1 MGGFGGYLRCRALG
15 PVWVITVE
23 SEQRLADA
31 SSGADGRVD
40 SSPGW
45 GGPTEIG
52 PYRVIGRLGSGGMG
66 TVYLARGPA
75 GARVAVKVIRPE
87 LAGDAAF
94 LDRFRREVRAA
105 RRVAGFCTARVL
117 DADLDGPVPYLVTEY
132 VDGVRLDRVVATGGP
147 LAASNLEGFAVG
159 VAAALASIHADGLVH
174 RDLKP
179 GNVLLS
185 YFGPRVIDFGIAHAL
200 DDASAGITR
209 AGMVVG
215 TPAWM
220 APEQFT
226 GSPVTPAADIFA
238 WGGLVAYAGTGRL
251 PFGTGPVEV
260 LAYRIV
266 HEAPDA
272 DGLDPTPRRLVER
285 AMAKDPARRPSARGL
300 LMELLGE
307 GVTADL
313 GRTQAAVTQVLQRT
327 WAQEAPATAP
337 AGRQVPAPGSAPVW
351 TRPPGSPATVPT
363 TAPRSHGR
371 LPHGPGGPPL
381 HGSGPPGWGEPPPPR
396 PPGKARGRAL
406 AVAALIVVL
415 AILAALSPDQDQGGR
430 TGSTRTGST
439 SIRAGSGSAGSGSW
453 HGTIRAQGPLQPV
466 RDGKFEFAV
475 ARFSCGRRT
484 VGAGSRVVHAQGQFC
499 LVAMRVRNIGRE
511 PQNLHADAQHLYD
524 ADNRYQVAYA
534 ATAAGSPQLLT
545 APRLN
550 PGIEVSGTLVYDV
563 PASFRP
569 LRLELHDSPL
579 SGGRSL
585 PLA

>member
-1 MGGFGGYLRCRALG
+1 MWWFAGYLRCRAG
-15 PVWVITVE
+15 CPVEPIAVE
-23 SEQRLADA
+23 SEQAVADA

-200 DDASAGITR
+200 DDAAAGITR

-266 HEAPDA
+266 HEAPDL

-337 AGRQVPAPGSAPVW
+337 AGRQVPAPGSAVG

-371 LPHGPGGPPL
+371 LPRGPGGPPL

-396 PPGKARGRAL
+396 PPGKARGRTL
-406 AVAALIVVL
+406 AVAALVVVL
-415 AILAALSPDQDQGGR
+415 AMLAMLSPDQDQRGQ
-430 TGSTRTGST
+430 TGSTQT
-439 SIRAGSGSAGSGSW
+439 GSGSASGGTDSAGSLPV
-453 HGTIRAQGPLQPV
+453 TIRAEGPFQPV

-524 ADNRYQVAYA
+524 ADDNRYQVAYA

-585 PLA
+585 LLA

>member
-1 MGGFGGYLRCRALG
+1 LRRRAAC
-15 PVWVITVE
+15 PAQPITVE
-23 SEQRLADA
+23 SEHPLADA
-31 SSGADGRVD
+31 PPGADGRAVD
-40 SSPGW
+40 NPPARPGDL
-45 GGPTEIG
+45 TEVG
-52 PYRVIGRLGSGGMG
+52 PYRMLGRLGSGGMG
-66 TVYLARGPA
+66 TVYLARSPA

-117 DADLDGPVPYLVTEY
+117 DADLNGPVPYLVTEY
-132 VDGVRLDRVVATGGP
+132 VDGVRLDQVVAAGGP

-200 DDASAGITR
+200 DDASAAITR

-226 GSPVTPAADIFA
+226 GAPVTPAADIFA
-238 WGGLVAYAGTGRL
+238 WGGLVAYAGTGRP
-251 PFGTGPVEV
+251 PFGTGPAGV

-266 HEAPDA
+266 QQAPDL
-272 DGLDPTPRRLVER
+272 DGLDLTARRLVER

-300 LMELLGE
+300 LMELLGD
-307 GVTADL
+307 GAPADL
-313 GRTQAAVTQVLQRT
+313 GGAQAAVTQVLQRT
-327 WAQEAPATAP
+327 WVKEAPATVPVDRRVRAPGGAP
-337 AGRQVPAPGSAPVW
+337 AGAGPPARSAPGTVLMPQAP
-351 TRPPGSPATVPT
+351 TPPD
-363 TAPRSHGR
+363 
-371 LPHGPGGPPL
+371 GPDGPPPA
-381 HGSGPPGWGEPPPPR
+381 GSGPPGWGAPPPPR
-396 PPGKARGRAL
+396 LPGKARGRTMGVAL
-406 AVAALIVVL
+406 LIVVL
-415 AILAALSPDQDQGGR
+415 AMVATFSRDQDHGGP
-430 TGSTRTGST
+430 TASTRTGSGSAT
-439 SIRAGSGSAGSGSW
+439 GGSGSGSEGSGSRPA
-453 HGTIRAQGPLQPV
+453 TSRATGPFRPV
-466 RDGKFEFAV
+466 RDGQFEFAV

-484 VGAGSRVVHAQGQFC
+484 VGAGARVVHAQGQFC
-499 LVAMRVRNIGRE
+499 LVALRVRNVGRE
-511 PQNLHADAQHLYD
+511 PRNLLADAQHLYD
-524 ADNRYQVAYA
+524 ADGNRHQVANA
-534 ATAAGSPQLLT
+534 ATWASSPQLLT

-550 PGIEVSGTLVYDV
+550 PGIAVSGTLVYDV
-563 PASFRP
+563 PAAFRP

-585 PLA
+585 RLA